1 MIFKTI
7 DAYTC
12 SSKPMDTET
21 TIILL
26 TDDDDED
33 RYFLR
38 LAIERTLVGVA
49 VLEARN
55 GEEALNLLAGR
66 IIHLVILDMNMPG
79 LNGLE
84 ILSFIR
90 LHADLCHTP
99 AVMLSS
105 SDQPS
110 LVADAYK
117 KGINCY
123 MKKPSQLNEYDQ
135 IAAALKTCFL
145 TISS

>member
-1 MIFKTI
+1 MKEN
-7 DAYTC
+7 
-12 SSKPMDTET
+12 SVNSKRMLNEQ
-21 TIILL
+21 TIILV
-26 TDDDDED
+26 TDDDDDD

-38 LAIERTLVGVA
+38 QAIERTVSGVT
-49 VLEARN
+49 VLEAKN

-66 IIHLVILDMNMPG
+66 LIHLVILDMNMPG

-90 LHADLCHTP
+90 LHADLYLTP
-99 AVMLSS
+99 AVMLST
-105 SDQPS
+105 SDQAS

-123 MKKPSQLNEYDQ
+123 IKKPAVIWEYDQ

-145 TISS
+145 TISP

>member
-1 MIFKTI
+1 MEKN
-7 DAYTC
+7 
-12 SSKPMDTET
+12 
-21 TIILL
+21 IILL
-26 TDDDDED
+26 TDDDDDD

-38 LAIERTLVGVA
+38 LAIERTLVGVG

-55 GEEALNLLAGR
+55 GEEALDLLAGR
-66 IIHLVILDMNMPG
+66 TIHLVILDMNMPG

-99 AVMLSS
+99 AVMLST

-110 LVADAYK
+110 LMADAYK

-123 MKKPSQLNEYDQ
+123 IKKPTVLMDYDQ
-135 IAAALKTCFL
+135 IAVALKTCFL
-145 TISS
+145 TVST